1 MHRIL
6 TPADYRH
13 TTWKNA
19 GGRTTEIAAYPPD
32 AGLEHFAWRASI
44 ADIERSGPFSA
55 FAGIDRTLV
64 LLQGPGLILTGVGE
78 PLEVRAHYEPIEFV
92 GDISLECTL
101 TAGKVRDFN
110 LMIRRSQARGS

>member
-1 MHRIL
+1 MTGAARAGPPHQPAMRGFTIGGPRATDSHCCASCSPTMHRVL

-13 TTWKNA
+13 TTWKNG

-64 LLQGPGLILTGVGE
+64 LLQGP
-78 PLEVRAHYEPIEFV
+78 
-92 GDISLECTL
+92 
-101 TAGKVRDFN
+101 
-110 LMIRRSQARGS
+110 